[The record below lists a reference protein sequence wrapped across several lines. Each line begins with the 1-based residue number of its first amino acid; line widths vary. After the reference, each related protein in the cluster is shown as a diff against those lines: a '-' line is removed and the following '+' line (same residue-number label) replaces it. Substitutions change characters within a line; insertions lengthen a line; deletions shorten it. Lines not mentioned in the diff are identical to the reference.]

1 VTTANTTISIGGARV
16 RRQGLAFGLLAT
28 VIWGGFL
35 VVSRYGVGAGLR
47 VTDLAF
53 LRYLTAGLILLPWLL
68 RHSPYRLAGVGWRKG
83 ASLAFLAGPLFIIVG
98 ASGYRFAP
106 LAHAAVIQL
115 GMLTLVSMLFA
126 ALVLGERP
134 TLKRLA
140 GLAIVVAG
148 LAVTAGPGLLRGS
161 STAWIGDLLFALA
174 GSMWALFSVLQRR
187 WGVAPLAA
195 TAVVSV
201 LSAVVYA
208 PVYLATEG
216 LRIFSTISPTVLL
229 VEIVAQGVLSGV
241 VALFAFSRAV
251 QDLGASRAALFPAL
265 SPGVAIL
272 LGIPVTGEVPSLIQL
287 TGLAILT
294 MGLVVAVRGNQAARS
309 D

>member
-1 VTTANTTISIGGARV
+1 VTTANTTISIAGARV

-140 GLAIVVAG
+140 GLAIVVVG

-187 WGVAPLAA
+187 WP
-195 TAVVSV
+195 
-201 LSAVVYA
+201 
-208 PVYLATEG
+208 P
-216 LRIFSTISPTVLL
+216 R
-229 VEIVAQGVLSGV
+229 Q
-241 VALFAFSRAV
+241 
-251 QDLGASRAALFPAL
+251 
-265 SPGVAIL
+265 
-272 LGIPVTGEVPSLIQL
+272 
-287 TGLAILT
+287 
-294 MGLVVAVRGNQAARS
+294 
-309 D
+309 

>member
-1 VTTANTTISIGGARV
+1 MTTANTTISIGGARV

-83 ASLAFLAGPLFIIVG
+83 ASLAFLAGPPFIIVG

-126 ALVLGERP
+126 ALLLGERP
-134 TLKRLA
+134 ILKRLA

-187 WGVAPLAA
+187 WGVAPLVA